1 MAGQAGHRRLIE
13 QSGVIL
19 QGSAKFLFG
28 LLECQNQIDLAGSA
42 IDSQFFDFESRQLR
56 NGPRRLQR
64 KENLEERRMAER
76 SRRL

>member
-1 MAGQAGHRRLIE
+1 MAGQAGSRRLVE

-42 IDSQFFDFESRQLR
+42 IDSQFFDFELRQLR
-56 NGPRRLQR
+56 NRAAAIAEKREPGRA
-64 KENLEERRMAER
+64 END
-76 SRRL
+76 